1 MRLPITSHFSPLT
14 SHVATSEGELP
25 LRLLSL
31 DFDGTMVGPWVE
43 GKAAVSEELVK
54 CLAALRKRGA
64 LLAINTGRSLSLV
77 DQGKELF
84 TEAALLLAEIEAYI
98 LNERQVR
105 AYREYG
111 RLVGLIAQNDDEMD
125 RIVEYLRLKCSRVA

>member
-1 MRLPITSHFSPLT
+1 MTD
-14 SHVATSEGELP
+14 

-31 DFDGTMVGPWVE
+31 DFDGTMVGPWLE

-77 DQGKELF
+77 DQGMELFPGIPDFALTTEREIFRRTKEGWEPFSDWNQQCDRDHEQLF
-84 TEAALLLAEIEAYI
+84 TEAALLLAEIETYI
-98 LNERQVR
+98 LNERQAR
-105 AYREYG
+105 A
-111 RLVGLIAQNDDEMD
+111 
-125 RIVEYLRLKCSRVA
+125 